1 MWLSCVF
8 SHISRVWLSVTP
20 WTIARQAP
28 LSTGFSKQKYC
39 GGLPFPSP
47 GDLPNLGMKP
57 GSPALQADSL
67 LTESKVINTWWWLSR
82 SVMSDSCDP
91 TDCSPPGSSVHGSL
105 QARILEWDAI
115 SFSGDL
121 PNPGIKP
128 VSHALPGKFFTTE
141 LPEKPHGFNLKWIK
155 LKATNVLS
163 LYWPRVKIFH
173 KITEIQNT
181 IQ

>member
-1 MWLSCVF
+1 MSDSF
-8 SHISRVWLSVTP
+8 VTP
-20 WTIARQAP
+20 WTVAHQTLLSVGFPRQA
-28 LSTGFSKQKYC
+28 LWSGM
-39 GGLPFPSP
+39 PFLSP

-121 PNPGIKP
+121 PNPGIQP
-128 VSHALPGKFFTTE
+128 RSPALQADSLLTE
-141 LPEKPHGFNLKWIK
+141 LQRL
-155 LKATNVLS
+155 T
-163 LYWPRVKIFH
+163 
-173 KITEIQNT
+173 
-181 IQ
+181 

>member
-105 QARILEWDAI
+105 QARILEWIAI
-115 SFSGDL
+115 PFSRGSSQPGDWTC
-121 PNPGIKP
+121 
-128 VSHALPGKFFTTE
+128 VSCVTGRFFALWTT
-141 LPEKPHGFNLKWIK
+141 LLHLLFKG
-155 LKATNVLS
+155 S
-163 LYWPRVKIFH
+163 LMKTSWWMWG
-173 KITEIQNT
+173 NT
-181 IQ
+181 SMWFWFAIL